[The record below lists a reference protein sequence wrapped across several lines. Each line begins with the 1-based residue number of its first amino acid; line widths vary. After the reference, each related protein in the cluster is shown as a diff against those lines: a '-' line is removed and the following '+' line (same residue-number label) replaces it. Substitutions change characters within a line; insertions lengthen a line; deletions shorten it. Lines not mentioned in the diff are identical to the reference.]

1 MATGILK
8 SIKSLLK
15 KKPDPQRFPLLLRYG
30 AALLLAYF
38 AIVLRVSLKPYLGEQ
53 VPFLLSL
60 FAVMMSGYFGGF
72 GPGMLA
78 TVAGIFDAMLCF
90 FEPPMSLYY
99 LDAAEQVKVSLF
111 IALGTLISAMNEA
124 LHRTARTSKEN
135 LKTAQKAQE
144 QMALVLAGITDCY
157 YKMDRDFHILEI
169 NDKACEFLLRP
180 RNAFIGKTIWE
191 CMPETVGS
199 VLEVAFLKSMKS
211 MQPVHFE
218 YEAKMPAGR
227 FMEVHVQP
235 SDAGIAVYF
244 RDVSERN
251 HAMEKTRRSAQQL
264 QIITDHV
271 PVMVSQ
277 LDKNRRYVFVNRAC
291 EEYFEKPKS
300 QILAREISDFMT
312 PEEYAK
318 IEPLLNEAF
327 DGEMVQFDM
336 KVPGFKQE
344 RELRVSYCPAKDESG
359 KVYSVVVL
367 AMDVTTEKRAIQE
380 RANLLSAEHEARME
394 AEKARV
400 EAERANRAKDHFLAA
415 LSHELRTPLTP
426 VLLGSTVFSRN
437 EDLSQEVRDAFE
449 MITRNVRLEVRLID
463 DLLDLTRIAQKKISM
478 QPKPTDL
485 HEILRK
491 SREICLTGVSHDRK
505 VEIILELEARESTVW
520 GDEARLEQVVWN
532 LLNNAM
538 KFTPDG
544 GRIMIRSFTPNPNM
558 ISVEI
563 SDSGVGINQGVL
575 PQIFDAF
582 EQGGADITPRFGGL
596 GLGLAISKSFVE
608 MHGGRIWAESA
619 GQGQG
624 SVFTFELDTIPASA
638 TSMRGTKNLQPSIAP
653 TGLTILVI
661 EDHEYTAQMLSQI
674 LGKKHTI
681 KIAHRCSEAREILE
695 SQSFD
700 LLISDVGLPD
710 GSGFDLMR
718 EAKNRFGSIGIAMS
732 GYGMPSDIA
741 ASKKCGFAEHL
752 VKPIDIVQL
761 EAAIGRVTSA
771 S

>member
-1 MATGILK
+1 MSK
-8 SIKSLLK
+8 SIKAFLFN
-15 KKPDPQRFPLLLRYG
+15 KPDPQRFPLLLRYG
-30 AALLLAYF
+30 AALFFAYL
-38 AIVLRVSLKPYLGEQ
+38 AIVLRISLKPYLGEQ
-53 VPFLLSL
+53 IPFLLSL
-60 FAVMMSGYFGGF
+60 FAVTLSGYFGGF

-90 FEPPMSLYY
+90 FEPPLSLFY
-99 LDAAEQVKVSLF
+99 LNAGEQVMVSMF
-111 IALGTLISAMNEA
+111 IALGTVISAMNEA
-124 LHRTARTSKEN
+124 LHRSYRDAKEN
-135 LKTAQKAQE
+135 LIIAKKSQD
-144 QMALVLAGITDCY
+144 QMELVLAGITDCY
-157 YKMDRDFHILEI
+157 YKMDRDFQILEI

-180 RNAFIGKTIWE
+180 RSAFIGKTMWE

-199 VLEVAFLKSMKS
+199 VLEIAFLKAMKS

-218 YEAKMPAGR
+218 YESKLTAGR

-235 SDAGIAVYF
+235 SESGVAVYF

-251 HAMEKTRRSAQQL
+251 VAMEKTKRSAQQL
-264 QIITDHV
+264 QIITDQV

-300 QILAREISDFMT
+300 QNLAREMSDFMT
-312 PEEYAK
+312 PEEFQK

-327 DGEMVQFDM
+327 GGEMVQFDM
-336 KVPGFKQE
+336 KVPGFKLE
-344 RELRVSYCPAKDESG
+344 RELRVSYCPAKDETG
-359 KVYSVVVL
+359 KVYSVVIL
-367 AMDVTTEKRAIQE
+367 AMDVTTEKRATEE
-380 RANLLSAEHEARME
+380 RAKLLHAEHEARME
-394 AEKARV
+394 AEKART

-426 VLLGSTVFSRN
+426 VLLCSTMFSRN
-437 EDLSQEVRDAFE
+437 EALSPEVRDAFE

-463 DLLDLTRIAQKKISM
+463 DLLDLTRIAQKKIAM
-478 QPKPTDL
+478 QPKPTDV
-485 HEILRK
+485 HDILRK
-491 SREICLTGVSHDRK
+491 GRELCLTGVSHERK
-505 VEIILELEARESTVW
+505 VEIVLELTATESTVW

-544 GRIMIRSFTPNPNM
+544 GRILIRTYAAKDNA
-558 ISVEI
+558 IAVEV

-582 EQGGADITPRFGGL
+582 EQGGPDITPRFGGL

-638 TSMRGTKNLQPSIAP
+638 SSMRSVKNSQPAIAP
-653 TGLTILVI
+653 VGLVILVI

-695 SQSFD
+695 SQKFD

-718 EAKNRFGSIGIAMS
+718 EAKNKFGSIGIAMS

-741 ASKKCGFAEHL
+741 TSKKSGFAEHL

-761 EAAIGRVTSA
+761 EAAIGRVTSG